1 MTEALFAEFDPASY
15 DDWLEAARASLRER
29 PLESIVSKTYEGI
42 DIEPL
47 PHADNAGAG
56 TAADSLPGQL
66 PYLRGTHAACY
77 RARPWLIANE
87 IDIAAPDDFNA
98 ALKTAL
104 SNGQTAITI
113 GQALRLDDADDFRT
127 ALAGIDLRR
136 YPLFIGDGRRAPE
149 LYRLLR
155 TALHPADLRRLTGCV
170 GYDPLGAAARR
181 GSLPADSFDASAAH
195 VWSVDAG
202 SPGLGSIAVD
212 ASPYHEAGA
221 NAVQELA
228 IALATGVS
236 YLREL
241 GGRGLAAELVVGKLH
256 VSLGIGENFFMEVA
270 KFRAIKALWAQVLRA
285 FGVSAEARRI
295 RLHARGGL
303 RSLTS
308 RDRHVNLLRLTSA
321 ALAAAFGGVD
331 SICLPAFDA
340 PAGASDAFSRRLA
353 RNIQLILQEEAQLT
367 RLIDPA
373 GGAWH
378 IERLT
383 DQLARAAWPRF
394 QRFEADGGL
403 LAALQSGAI
412 QAEIEAVAER
422 RRRDLT
428 AGDKVLVG
436 ANAYVNE
443 DEPLPPLRNRK
454 IATSSEATAASIRV
468 TPLKPLRLAE
478 AFETTPQADEADA

>member
-1 MTEALFAEFDPASY
+1 MTEALFAAFDRASY
-15 DDWLEAARASLRER
+15 DDWLEAARASLRGR
-29 PLESIVSKTYEGI
+29 PLESIVSATYEGI

-47 PHADNAGAG
+47 PHADNAGAS
-56 TAADSLPGQL
+56 TAADSLPGQY
-66 PYLRGTHAACY
+66 PYLRGAHAAGY
-77 RARPWLIANE
+77 RVRPWLIANE
-87 IDIAAPDDFNA
+87 IDIAAPADFNA

-104 SNGQTAITI
+104 ANGQTAITI
-113 GQALRLDDADDFRT
+113 GQSLRLDDADDLRT

-149 LYRLLR
+149 IYRLLR
-155 TALHPADLRRLTGCV
+155 EALGEGDLRRLTGCV
-170 GYDPLGAAARR
+170 GYDPLGAAADSGRV
-181 GSLPADSFDASAAH
+181 PADSLDALAAH
-195 VWSVDAG
+195 VARVDAG
-202 SPGLGSIAVD
+202 SPELGSVTVD
-212 ASPYHEAGA
+212 TSPYHEAGA

-241 GGRGLAAELVVGKLH
+241 GGRGLAAELVAGKLH

-270 KFRAIKALWAQVLRA
+270 KFRAIKSLWAQVLRA
-285 FGVSAEARRI
+285 FGVSAEAQRI

-303 RSLTS
+303 RNLTR
-308 RDRHVNLLRLTSA
+308 RDRHVNMLRLTSE

-331 SICLPAFDA
+331 SICLPAFDT
-340 PAGASDAFSRRLA
+340 PAGASDDLSRRLS

-378 IERLT
+378 VDALT
-383 DQLARAAWPRF
+383 DQLAHKAWARF
-394 QRFEADGGL
+394 QDIEADGGM

-422 RRRDLT
+422 RRHDLAT
-428 AGDKVLVG
+428 GEKVLVG

-443 DEPLPPLRNRK
+443 DEPLPHLRSRK
-454 IATSSEATAASIRV
+454 SATSSEATAASIRV

-478 AFETTPQADEADA
+478 AFETTRQADEADT